1 MMTSRPK
8 PLLTAPALARAL
20 LAALALLSAAP
31 GALAVGV
38 NVFPESAL
46 VPPSKS
52 SVAQDELRRGVEALQ
67 KGDLNAATAAFN
79 ESAKL
84 DPKIYAPLLGLA
96 EVSLRRNQ
104 PKEAEGFIQRALKLA
119 PKSAELQTAAG
130 RVAFAN
136 RQLPLAEE
144 RLKRAVAIDPNFF
157 SAQIDLGDLYLDTL
171 RKPRDA
177 AEYYRAASKIDP
189 NHAGAHYGLGRALAG
204 LGDTVGALAEFE
216 TAAKLAPKNPLPVQA
231 AGEMELALD
240 RHDKALATFDQAL
253 KIQPN
258 FVPAMLGKGD
268 AYLAKRDSANALT
281 AYRAAASAAPK
292 LAGPQMKLGMLLQQL
307 QRPEEAETAYLAAV
321 AIDQNLA
328 VAYNNLA
335 WMAAERRT
343 KLDDA
348 LKWAQRAV
356 KLAPSQKQFLDTLG
370 WVQRQRGEVDQAL
383 ATLEKAAKMQPPLG
397 SVLVHLGV
405 VYEDKG
411 RAKDALAAYQ
421 QALALKQP
429 SPEARFA
436 EKRVE
441 ALEKK

>member
-1 MMTSRPK
+1 MD
-8 PLLTAPALARAL
+8 
-20 LAALALLSAAP
+20 
-31 GALAVGV
+31 G
-38 NVFPESAL
+38 
-46 VPPSKS
+46 
-52 SVAQDELRRGVEALQ
+52 LQ
-67 KGDLNAATAAFN
+67 KQDLNAAAAAFS

-84 DPKIYAPLLGLA
+84 DPKLYMPLLGLA
-96 EVSLRRNQ
+96 EVALRRNQ
-104 PKEAEGFIQRALKLA
+104 PKEAEAFVQRALKLA
-119 PKSAELQTAAG
+119 PKSADVHTAAG
-130 RVAFAN
+130 RIAFAN

-144 RLKRAVAIDPNFF
+144 RLKRAASIDPGLFA
-157 SAQIDLGDLYLDTL
+157 AQVDLGDLYLDSL
-171 RKPRDA
+171 RKPREA
-177 AEYYRAASKIDP
+177 AEHYRAASKIDP
-189 NHAGAHYGLGRALAG
+189 NHAGAHYGLGRALAS

-253 KIQPN
+253 KVKPD

-268 AYLAKRDSANALT
+268 AYLGKRDSANALT

-307 QRPEEAETAYLAAV
+307 QRPTEAETAYLAAV

-335 WMAAERRT
+335 WMAAERRAR
-343 KLDDA
+343 LDDA

-356 KLAPSQKQFLDTLG
+356 KLAPNEKQFLDTLG
-370 WVQRQRGEVDQAL
+370 WVHRQRSELDQAL

-397 SVLVHLGV
+397 TVLVRLGV